1 MARLQI
7 LELPEGSSDDRPP
20 FVLVVDQVPT
30 DEARFDVIRR
40 DLLTDGDLAER
51 LGARAVLVFEDT
63 VDIPANDTTAY
74 LGGSLP
80 PDAHYEVT
88 IGGQPVTWTPSDET
102 QARAAEEG
110 QRLANERTDIA
121 RDMDRL
127 ANHKAAITDALGIN
141 PLNGWDRIIE
151 AAATLRQD
159 RAEQAAALARVRN
172 LHRPVEH
179 NGQTI
184 CWECS
189 AYDFECLTTDN
200 SPVAHDQCGTH
211 RALVGEQTHTQEQT

>member
-7 LELPEGSSDDRPP
+7 LELPEGTGDDRPP
-20 FVLVVDQVPT
+20 FVLVVDQV
-30 DEARFDVIRR
+30 
-40 DLLTDGDLAER
+40 DGELAEDIAR
-51 LGARAVLVFEDT
+51 WPDDIAKRIGARQVLCFPGT
-63 VDIPANDTTAY
+63 VDIPANDVSAY
-74 LGGSLP
+74 VSGSLP
-80 PDAHYEVT
+80 ADAHYEVT
-88 IGGQPVTWTPSDET
+88 VNGQPVTWPPSDEA
-102 QARAAEEG
+102 QARAAEG
-110 QRLANERTDIA
+110 LRLAHERTDIA

-159 RAEQAAALARVRN
+159 RDEQAAAIARVRN

-179 NGQTI
+179 RGQTI

-189 AYDFECLTTDN
+189 AYDFPGLTTDN
-200 SPVAHDQCGTH
+200 APVTYDQCHTLK
-211 RALVGEQTHTQEQT
+211 ALDGRSERSPED